1 MTKRELIYI
10 VFEKLNI
17 SSDDIKTSEEL
28 VSTLID
34 SKRAMLIKQQYSKNS
49 WNVPIEIRQELC
61 LDLELTDRIEGYGC
75 SGKILATKLILPR
88 SIKIKGKDGP
98 LSVRKQDGVQIA
110 LNIIP
115 FERVP
120 YLFENR
126 FTQKMLYATVDFNN
140 RLFMISKDDKHR
152 FIKWIKVTDVFE
164 RPEIASVMECSVDQT
179 LDVWD
184 IDYPIEEAM
193 ADAVVD
199 LVVKDLTRSLGIP
212 EDKIND
218 AQDGRTAGGR

>member
-34 SKRAMLIKQQYSKNS
+34 SKRAMLTKQQYAKNS

-75 SGKILATKLILPR
+75 SGKILATKLRLPR

-120 YLFENR
+120 FLFENR
-126 FTQKMLYATVDFNN
+126 FTQQMLYATVDFNN

-152 FIKWIKVTDVFE
+152 FLKWIKVTDVFE
-164 RPEIASVMECSVDQT
+164 RPEVASVMECSVDQT
-179 LDVWD
+179 LDKWD

-193 ADAVVD
+193 ADTVVD

-218 AQDGRTAGGR
+218 AQDGRTTGGR